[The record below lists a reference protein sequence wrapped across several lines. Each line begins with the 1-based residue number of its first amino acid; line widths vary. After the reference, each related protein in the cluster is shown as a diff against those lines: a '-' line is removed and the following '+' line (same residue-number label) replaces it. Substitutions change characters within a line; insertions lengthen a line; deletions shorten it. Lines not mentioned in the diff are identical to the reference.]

1 MSGDIIR
8 VAMDAYW
15 DYRLAG
21 RTLHAEER
29 MEAAL
34 RAAALQCSIT
44 GGSELLTKL
53 NTRKRNGTDRD

>member
-1 MSGDIIR
+1 MTRDIIR
-8 VAMDAYW
+8 VAMDAFW

-34 RAAALQCSIT
+34 RAAALQCSLS
-44 GGSELLTKL
+44 GGAELLTKL
-53 NTRKRNGTDRD
+53 HNRKSNE

>member
-1 MSGDIIR
+1 MTGDVVR

-34 RAAALQCSIT
+34 RAAALQCSLT
-44 GGSELLTKL
+44 GGAELLTKL
-53 NTRKRNGTDRD
+53 NNRKGNGTNRD

>member
-1 MSGDIIR
+1 MTDDVVR

-34 RAAALQCSIT
+34 RAAALQCSFT
-44 GGSELLTKL
+44 GGAELLTKL
-53 NTRKRNGTDRD
+53 NNRKGNGTNRD

>member
-1 MSGDIIR
+1 MTGDVVR

-34 RAAALQCSIT
+34 RAAALQCSLT
-44 GGSELLTKL
+44 GGAELLTKL
-53 NTRKRNGTDRD
+53 NNRKGNGTDRD

>member
-1 MSGDIIR
+1 MSGDVVR

-15 DYRLAG
+15 DYRLCG

-34 RAAALQCSIT
+34 RAAALQCSIG

-53 NTRKRNGTDRD
+53 NTRKHNGTDRD